1 MSSTLIQM
9 HNVVKIT
16 TQVRVFDFF
25 KVMEYNFTDAQGL
38 TITVEAFFTE
48 GTLEISGLL
57 PADFTNMEGKP

>member
-9 HNVVKIT
+9 HTVVKIT
-16 TQVRVFDFF
+16 TQVRVFDNF

-38 TITVEAFFTE
+38 TVTVEAFFTE
-48 GTLEISGLL
+48 GKLEISGLL